1 MIQIEQIRNYFPVQI
16 RENSSFDKPILK
28 EYLQLMILDYLSS
41 TPTIQ
46 KMAFIGG
53 TNLRLVKGIDRF
65 SEDLD
70 FDCKDLSEDEFN
82 EMTNGVI
89 QFLKRSGLK
98 VEAKDKENP
107 KLTAFRRNIHF
118 PELLFDLELS
128 GHKEER
134 FLIKVESQDQGIVYS
149 PIFKNIKGCGFFFPF
164 PVPSDG
170 VLCSMKIAAMLNRAK
185 GRDFYDLM
193 FLLAQSKPD
202 YKFLSQRCG
211 VDNLKEFKQVT
222 AELLK
227 TVDLKKKQKDFEH
240 LLFNKVNSEKILR
253 FGEFVDSL
261 ADRPEPTL
269 FSLYSIS

>member
-16 RENSSFDKPILK
+16 RGNSGFDKHILK

-70 FDCKDLSEDEFN
+70 FDCKDLSKEEFI

-89 QFLKRSGLK
+89 RFLERSGLR

-118 PELLFDLELS
+118 PELLFDLGLS

-134 FLIKVESQDQGIVYS
+134 YPPVIT
-149 PIFKNIKGCGFFFPF
+149 NIKGCGFFFPF

-170 VLCSMKIAAMLNRAK
+170 VLCSMKIAAMLACAK

-193 FLLAQSKPD
+193 FLLSQAKPD
-202 YKFLSQRCG
+202 YAFLSKRCEIH
-211 VDNLKEFKQVT
+211 NLQEFKQATV
-222 AELLK
+222 ELLK
-227 TVDLKKKQKDFEH
+227 TIDLKKKQKDFEH

-261 ADRPEPTL
+261 TE
-269 FSLYSIS
+269 

>member
-1 MIQIEQIRNYFPVQI
+1 MIQIEQITNYFPAQI
-16 RENSSFDKPILK
+16 RENSIFDTHILK

-41 TPTIQ
+41 TPYIR
-46 KMAFIGG
+46 KMTFIGG

-70 FDCKDLSEDEFN
+70 FDCKDLSKEEFI

-89 QFLKRSGLK
+89 LFLERSGLR
-98 VEAKDKENP
+98 VEARDKDNP

-118 PELLFDLELS
+118 PELLFDLGLS

-134 FLIKVESQDQGIVYS
+134 FLIKIESQDQRVIYEPV
-149 PIFKNIKGCGFFFPF
+149 ITNIKGCGFFFPF

-170 VLCSMKIAAMLNRAK
+170 VLCSMKIAAMLARSK

-193 FLLAQSKPD
+193 FLLAQARPD
-202 YKFLSQRCG
+202 YDFLAKRCG
-211 VDNLKEFKQVT
+211 VNNLEEFKKVT
-222 AELLK
+222 NELLK

-240 LLFNKVNSEKILR
+240 LLFNKVNSEKILK
-253 FGEFVDSL
+253 FEDFINSL
-261 ADRPEPTL
+261 KE
-269 FSLYSIS
+269 

>member
-1 MIQIEQIRNYFPVQI
+1 MIQIVQIKNYFPAQI
-16 RENSSFDKPILK
+16 RENSIFDKHILK

-41 TPTIQ
+41 TPYIR
-46 KMAFIGG
+46 KMTFIGG

-70 FDCKDLSEDEFN
+70 FDCKDLSKEEFI

-89 QFLKRSGLK
+89 LFLERSGLR
-98 VEAKDKENP
+98 VEARDKDNP

-118 PELLFDLELS
+118 PELLFDLGLS

-134 FLIKVESQDQGIVYS
+134 ILIKIESQDQRVIYEPV
-149 PIFKNIKGCGFFFPF
+149 ITNIKGCGFFFPF

-170 VLCSMKIAAMLNRAK
+170 VLCSMKIAAMLARSK

-193 FLLAQSKPD
+193 FLLAQASPD
-202 YKFLSQRCG
+202 YGFLSKRCG
-211 VDNLKEFKQVT
+211 VNNLQEFKEVT
-222 AELLK
+222 YELIK

-240 LLFNKVNSEKILR
+240 LLFNKVNSEKILQ
-253 FGEFVDSL
+253 FEDFINSL
-261 ADRPEPTL
+261 KE
-269 FSLYSIS
+269 